1 MCYLWQHN
9 VREIFVHIV
18 EIVSQFQNCEH
29 SKSVESNF
37 SQADGRMK
45 IFTYVQFV
53 SNVVES
59 SKTPHLL
66 QYWLENNQPVVIL
79 SEKPR

>member
-9 VREIFVHIV
+9 YRETFFHIV

-29 SKSVESNF
+29 LKSVEPNF
-37 SQADGRMK
+37 SQADGQMK
-45 IFTYVQFV
+45 IFTDVQFV
-53 SNVVES
+53 SNVVVS

-66 QYWLENNQPVVIL
+66 QLVRKQPTCGYF
-79 SEKPR
+79 K